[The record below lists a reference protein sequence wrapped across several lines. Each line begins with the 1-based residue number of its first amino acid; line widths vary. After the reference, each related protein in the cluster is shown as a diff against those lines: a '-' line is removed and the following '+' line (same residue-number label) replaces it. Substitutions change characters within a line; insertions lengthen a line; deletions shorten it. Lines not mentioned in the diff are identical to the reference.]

1 MTNVI
6 ENGDFYI
13 PDITGYTPAKY
24 QYYKDF
30 VQGQKDV
37 FVWIGS
43 SSDSDL
49 SIKNNDN
56 GVTIF
61 YYPDITQLN
70 IQGASSV
77 NLYQYVSFENTAYLY
92 QIVNLTQIGIYNLSF
107 LYVAR
112 PNFVFNNLQIFLNDL
127 LLDVIS
133 TPQTNWTEYTYSFPV
148 STTGSYKL
156 FFQGQPDNTDTYIGI
171 TNIKLIE
178 PPTIIGGGITVYH
191 NNFKSTTIN
200 GY

>member
-1 MTNVI
+1 MTNI
-6 ENGDFYI
+6 LENGDFYI
-13 PDITGYTPAKY
+13 PDITGYTPAKF

-43 SSDSDL
+43 SSDTDL
-49 SIKNNDN
+49 SLQNNDN

-61 YYPDITQLN
+61 NYPDITQLN

-92 QIVNLTQIGIYNLSF
+92 QTINLTEIGIYNLSF

-112 PNFVFNNLQIFLNDL
+112 PNYSFNNLQIFLNNL
-127 LLDVIS
+127 LSDEIS
-133 TPQTNWTEYTYSFPV
+133 TPQTSWTEYTLSFPV
-148 STTGSYKL
+148 STIGSYK
-156 FFQGQPDNTDTYIGI
+156 
-171 TNIKLIE
+171 
-178 PPTIIGGGITVYH
+178 
-191 NNFKSTTIN
+191 
-200 GY
+200 